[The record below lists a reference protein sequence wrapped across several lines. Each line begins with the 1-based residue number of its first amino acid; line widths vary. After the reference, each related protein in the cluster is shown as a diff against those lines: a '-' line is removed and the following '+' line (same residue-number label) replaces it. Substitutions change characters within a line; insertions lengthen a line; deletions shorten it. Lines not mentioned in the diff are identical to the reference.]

1 MLYATNIDGVT
12 VDVSDDR
19 LIVASERALRMVTTA
34 PYGADF
40 REVRAFLS
48 LPATVDIDCARPE
61 QSILDRAATFGVRGS
76 FAGFLTAVKLTRA
89 VVTLEA
95 DEDCRVT
102 VVATVGVTNASRPG
116 EERVAAYSPG
126 TINTIVVIDGDLS
139 PNALNEALTT
149 TAEAK
154 ALAVYEA
161 GVLTA
166 AGRVAT
172 GTSTD
177 AYAVA
182 CTGDGRRHR
191 YAGSVA
197 PVGYLVGKAVRRAIT
212 EGLGPAMDRMA
223 KAAAR

>member
-1 MLYATNIDGVT
+1 MYTTNIEGLT
-12 VDVSDDR
+12 VDVSAER
-19 LIVASERALRMVTTA
+19 LIVASERPLRTVTTA
-34 PYGADF
+34 PYGAEF

-48 LPATVDIDCARPE
+48 LPATAEIDCDRPDR
-61 QSILDRAATFGVRGS
+61 SILERAAAHGVAGPL
-76 FAGFLTAVKLTRA
+76 AGFLTAVKLTRA
-89 VVTLEA
+89 VVALEA

-116 EERVAAYSPG
+116 EERVGAYTPG

-166 AGRVAT
+166 GGRVAT

-182 CTGDGRRHR
+182 CTGAGMHHR

-197 PVGYLVGKAVRRAIT
+197 PVGYLTGKAVRRAIT
-212 EGLGPAMDRMA
+212 EGLGPAMERMA